1 MQGSVK
7 RIPSYRKHKAS
18 GQALVTIL
26 GKDHYLGPHGSRASH
41 LLYDRLLSEYLA
53 TGRKLIEPAGGHSI
67 TVVEVLAA
75 YLKFAKTYYLKEGKA
90 TNELDALRIIVNDAG
105 GLYGNAPA
113 SEFGP
118 KALKVVRQQW
128 LDRGQARRTINKNM
142 RRLTRIFKW
151 AASEEIISATVY
163 QALITVPG
171 LKLGRTTA
179 PETPPVMPVENAIVE
194 KTMPYLRPI
203 VRDMVRLQLLTGM
216 RPGEIC
222 KLRPCDIDRSGDVW
236 EYKPRSHKTEHHGRS
251 RIVFIGPEAQALL
264 TPYLLRDAKL
274 PCFSPAES
282 MAVFFEVKHQARVT
296 PMSCGNRPGTNRKK
310 KPKKKPSLQY
320 DPNSYRQAVHRACDY
335 AFPAPP
341 PLCAREDE
349 SCKSHM
355 ARLIETET
363 QAFKKWQSDH
373 RWSPNQLR
381 HSVATAIRKRFGLEA
396 AQVILGHAAA
406 DITQVY
412 AERDADKAREVMRKL
427 G

>member
-1 MQGSVK
+1 MQGTVK

-26 GKDHYLGPHGSRASH
+26 GKDHYLGPHGTKASH
-41 LLYDRLLSEYLA
+41 LLYDRLISEYLA
-53 TGRKLIEPAGGHSI
+53 TGRKLIEPVEHSI
-67 TVVEVLAA
+67 TVIEVLAA
-75 YLKFAKTYYLKEGKA
+75 HMKFARTYYLKDGKA
-90 TNELDALRIIVNDAG
+90 TNEIDALRIIVNDAG
-105 GLYGNAPA
+105 SLYGNTPA

-128 LDRGQARRTINKNM
+128 IERGQARRTVNKNM

-151 AASEEIISATVY
+151 AASEEIIPATIY
-163 QALITVPG
+163 QSLITVPG

-179 PETPPVMPVENAIVE
+179 PETPPVLPVPNAIVE

-222 KLRPCDIDRSGDVW
+222 KLRPFDIDRGSDVW

-251 RIVFIGPEAQALL
+251 RIVYIGPEAQALL
-264 TPYLLRDAKL
+264 TRYMQRETSL

-282 MAVFFEVKHQARVT
+282 MAVFFSVKSQARVT
-296 PMSCGNRPGTNRKK
+296 PLSCGNRPGTNRKK
-310 KPKKKPSLQY
+310 NPSKKPSLQY

-341 PLCAREDE
+341 PLCALENE
-349 SCKSHM
+349 SRTAHM
-355 ARLIETET
+355 ARLTEAEV
-363 QAFKKWQSDH
+363 QSFKQWQSDN

-381 HSVATAIRKRFGLEA
+381 HSAATEIRKRFGLEA

-412 AERDADKAREVMRKL
+412 AERDADKAREVMRQL